1 MTKSL
6 SRRGFLA
13 AASATLAAPAIVRA
27 ANGDVD
33 VAIVGAGSAG
43 LAAAHTLIEAGHTV
57 AILEASDRIGG
68 RAFTDTTTFDLPFD
82 RGCSWLHSSDV
93 NPYTPLAREWGYT
106 LESHDGADE
115 AVFVGHREPTSS
127 EWSAYDRAWRET
139 KGGLSDAGR
148 DGLDVPASEVVPEGM
163 PWSGDSQTWL
173 GPMSMG
179 KDFADLSPV
188 DWWSLSETKPNL
200 EILEGFGTLV
210 VRYGAGLPVT
220 LNAPV
225 TAIDH
230 GANPVRIESA
240 AGTLTAR
247 AVIVTVSTGVL
258 AAEKI
263 QFTPG
268 LPNETLAGIDGL
280 PMGLLA
286 KVPLLFDGARFGLK
300 ANEWLSYKVP
310 EVMPAEACYF
320 LTWPF
325 DMNLMIGLVG
335 GAFGWELSAAGGDA
349 AVDFALGE
357 LRAIFGDDV
366 DQHVIKGDFTNWAND
381 PWILGAYA
389 SERPGQHGARA
400 ALAAPIDERLFL
412 AGEALA
418 GTYAVTC
425 GGANMSGTRVA
436 GDVIRVL
443 QG

>member
-1 MTKSL
+1 MSMDF

-13 AASATLAAPAIVRA
+13 AASASLAAPAIVRA
-27 ANGDVD
+27 ATGDVD
-33 VAIVGAGSAG
+33 VVVVGAGSAG
-43 LAAAHTLIEAGHTV
+43 LAAGHALFSAGLSV
-57 AILEASDRIGG
+57 AILEAAGRIGG
-68 RAFTDTTTFDLPFD
+68 RAFTDTATFGLPFD
-82 RGCSWLHSSDV
+82 RGCSWLHASDV
-93 NPYTPLAREWGYT
+93 NPCTPLARQWGYT

-115 AVFVGHREPTSS
+115 AVFVGHREPTSA
-127 EWSAYDRAWRET
+127 EWSAYDRAWRQT
-139 KGGLSDAGR
+139 KDGLADAGR
-148 DGLDVPASEVVPEGM
+148 DGLDVPASEVVPQGM

-188 DWWSLSETKPNL
+188 DWWSLSDTEPNL

-210 VRYGAGLPVT
+210 VQYGAELPVT

-230 GANPVRIESA
+230 GASPVRIESA
-240 AGTLTAR
+240 AGTITAR

-263 QFTPG
+263 RFTPG
-268 LPNETLAGIDGL
+268 LPNPVLGGIEGM

-310 EVMPAEACYF
+310 EIMPAEACYF

-335 GAFGWELSAAGGDA
+335 GAFGWELSAAGDDA

-357 LRAIFGDDV
+357 LRKIFGEDIDRHFV
-366 DQHVIKGDFTNWAND
+366 GGGFTDWAND
-381 PWILGAYA
+381 PWVLGAYA
-389 SERPGQHGARA
+389 SERPGRNGARA
-400 ALAAPIDERLFL
+400 ALGEPIDERLFL

-425 GGANMSGTRVA
+425 GGANISGTRVA
-436 GDVIRVL
+436 GDVIHVL
-443 QG
+443 RG

>member
-1 MTKSL
+1 MTQQY
-6 SRRGFLA
+6 SRRGFLT

-27 ANGDVD
+27 ATGDVD
-33 VAIVGAGSAG
+33 VVIVGAGSAG
-43 LAAAHTLIEAGHTV
+43 LAAGHALISAGLTV
-57 AILEASDRIGG
+57 AILEATGRIGG
-68 RAFTDTTTFDLPFD
+68 RAFTDTTTFGLPFD

-93 NPYTPLAREWGYT
+93 NPYTPLARQWGYT

-115 AVFVGHREPTSS
+115 AVFVGHREPDSA
-127 EWSAYDRAWRET
+127 EWSAYDRAWRAT
-139 KGGLSDAGR
+139 RGGLSDAGQ
-148 DGLDVPASEVVPEGM
+148 DGLDLPASDVVPQGI
-163 PWSGDSQTWL
+163 PWGGNSQTWI

-179 KDFADLSPV
+179 MDFADLSPV
-188 DWWSLSETKPNL
+188 DWWSLADTEPNL
-200 EILEGFGTLV
+200 EVLEGFGTLV
-210 VRYGAGLPVT
+210 ARYGADLPVT

-230 GANPVRIESA
+230 GANPVRVESA

-258 AAEKI
+258 AAEKVR
-263 QFTPG
+263 FMPG
-268 LPNETLAGIDGL
+268 LPNRVLGGIDGL

-310 EVMPAEACYF
+310 ETMPAEACFF

-325 DMNLMIGLVG
+325 NTDLMIGLVG
-335 GAFGWELSAAGGDA
+335 GAFGWDLSAAGDDV

-357 LRAIFGDDV
+357 LRKIFGEKV
-366 DQHVIKGDFTNWAND
+366 DQHFIKGGFTNWAND

-400 ALAAPIDERLFL
+400 ALGEPIDGRLFL

-418 GTYAVTC
+418 GPYAVTC

-436 GDVIRVL
+436 GDVIRSL

>member
-1 MTKSL
+1 MTPKI

-13 AASATLAAPAIVRA
+13 TASASVAAPAIVRA
-27 ANGDVD
+27 ATGDVD

-43 LAAAHTLIEAGHTV
+43 LAAAHTLIAAGRSV
-57 AILEASDRIGG
+57 AIIEAAGRIGG
-68 RAFTDTTTFDLPFD
+68 RAFTDNETFGLPFD

-93 NPYTPLAREWGYT
+93 NPYTPMAREWGYT

-115 AVFVGHREPTSS
+115 AVFVGHREPTSA
-127 EWSAYDRAWRET
+127 EWSAYDRAWKQT

-148 DGLDVPASEVVPEGM
+148 DGLDIPASDAVPQGI
-163 PWSGDSQTWL
+163 PWGGDSQTWL

-179 KDFADLSPV
+179 KDFVDLSPV

-200 EILEGFGTLV
+200 EVLEGFGTIV
-210 VRYGAGLPVT
+210 ARYGAGLPVT

-225 TAIDH
+225 TAIDTS
-230 GANPVRIESA
+230 GPTVTVESA

-247 AVIVTVSTGVL
+247 AVIVTVSIGVL

-263 QFTPG
+263 RFTPG
-268 LPNETLAGIDGL
+268 LPNRTLAAIDGL

-300 ANEWLSYKVP
+300 PNEWLSYKVP
-310 EVMPAEACYF
+310 ETMPARACYF

-325 DMNLMIGLVG
+325 NMDLMIGLVG
-335 GAFGWELSAAGGDA
+335 GAFGWELSAMGDDA

-357 LRAIFGDDV
+357 LRAIFGEDV
-366 DQHVIKGDFTNWAND
+366 DKHVIKGGFTNWAND

-400 ALAAPIDERLFL
+400 SLAEPISDRLFL

-418 GTYAVTC
+418 GTYSVTC

-436 GDVIRVL
+436 GDVIRAL
-443 QG
+443 QA